1 VAADAEAADNAAAVA
16 GDKENLERVIARI
29 IRRSG
34 RRARQRRSANV
45 ILSMALNRATARRSA
60 QTLRSVPLP
69 VDLPPVE
76 ATPSS
81 FVASFSSEDGG
92 NDQRCAARG
101 GVWRGGLE

>member
-1 VAADAEAADNAAAVA
+1 MAVDAEAADNAAAVA
-16 GDKENLERVIARI
+16 GDKDNLELFIARI

-45 ILSMALNRATARRSA
+45 SLSMALYRATTRRSA
-60 QTLRSVPLP
+60 QTFRSVPLP

-81 FVASFSSEDGG
+81 FVASFS
-92 NDQRCAARG
+92 
-101 GVWRGGLE
+101 